1 MPMYL
6 SGSVMSKTAFTLW
19 IGLACVWAVVAAFV
33 ITLLPPGE
41 EFLRKGTN
49 KEPLPPVQLEP
60 VVLQEATENPAAA
73 AEGTSSRPDSRDE
86 AEGVLTAATS
96 FLQRRQQ
103 HQQQQQMVDADRGGF
118 PPEEAEL

>member
-73 AEGTSSRPDSRDE
+73 AAEGTSSRPDSRDE

-103 HQQQQQMVDADRGGF
+103 QQQQMVDADRGGF
-118 PPEEAEL
+118 SPEEAEL